1 MSSKIGN
8 KLCFITRTC
17 RYWTPKYMCMSVEDL
32 IKIGTSLIKS
42 RK

>member
-17 RYWTPKYMCMSVEDL
+17 RYWTPKYMCM
-32 IKIGTSLIKS
+32 
-42 RK
+42 